1 MKKVLVTLI
10 VCIFVSL
17 AAAQAP
23 KIVFANTT
31 ELLRAHPA
39 GTAAAELLSQ
49 RDAELEPLIAE
60 IQTLQ
65 QKSQT
70 TELTAEERS
79 RANLLVQTVEQVR
92 QRYSADV
99 QAASEPAVAD
109 INAALAT
116 VSQANGYTL
125 VLDGEIAGTSGLGL
139 VLYADPNTVTD
150 ITEQVITQ
158 MNAQ

>member
-1 MKKVLVTLI
+1 MKKLLTGLVFCL
-10 VCIFVSL
+10 VASFAL
-17 AAAQAP
+17 AQAP
-23 KIVFANTT
+23 RIVFANTT

-39 GTAAAELLSQ
+39 GNAAAELLAQ

-60 IQTLQ
+60 IQSLQ

-70 TELTAEERS
+70 TELTTEERS

-92 QRYSADV
+92 QRYSQDV
-99 QAASEPAVAD
+99 QAASAPAVTD
-109 INAALAT
+109 INAALA
-116 VSQANGYTL
+116 VVAQANGYTL

-139 VLYADPNTVTD
+139 VLYADPATVTD
-150 ITEQVITQ
+150 ITEQVIAQ